1 MEFTEMRDRLMK
13 HFAEMVRDV
22 DHLFEVAVDK
32 DEMWILYLD
41 SFPAGTNEI
50 YRERREHDCS
60 CCRQFIKTI
69 GNAVVIRNNQI
80 TTIWDF
86 RTDDST
92 YQPVL
97 DALSNFIKSH
107 VVSDIYVS
115 KFKKIGTL
123 QNYEELENGKVKE
136 WSHFY
141 LELPDKFVDRS
152 SRSEGD
158 IKGSFRDTRNVFKRS
173 LDEITM
179 NAIDTILELINS
191 NTLYKGEE
199 WKGVLGEFKKYKKEY
214 DKLTSDVE
222 RDNYAWEQSVKA
234 GIAIGR
240 IRNYSIGTLLVNV
253 SEEMDLD
260 TAVKKYEQIVA
271 PANYKRPKAIYTKK
285 MLEDAKKTITELGY
299 LDSLQRRFA
308 NLDDITV
315 NNILFS
321 NRDAA
326 KRIVGADDI
335 FGEMEKDVAVNPRK
349 FSKVEEIPVKD
360 FIENILPTAKD
371 IEIYLEN
378 KHTPNMVSLIAPKIK
393 NSKTMFKW
401 NNRFSWAYSGNIT
414 DSDITQRVQD
424 AGGRI
429 DGVLRFSHSWNYDGM
444 RNGSLMD
451 LHVFMP
457 GSNQKV
463 EYKNGKEIHDNYGN
477 NERVG
482 WNHRQHLLS
491 GGVQDVDYTDVAPVG
506 YIPVENTTFPSM
518 DRLKEGVYTFKIHNW
533 NFRNPTTGGFKAEIA
548 FEGQI
553 YRFIRR
559 EPLQHKEWI
568 TLAKIELKNG
578 HFEIIEM
585 MENDTTPIE
594 IWGLKTNQFVPISA
608 ISYSPNY
615 FDEQDGIGHK
625 HLFFFLKN
633 CVNPEE
639 PNGYYNEFLKNELLE
654 HKRVFEAL
662 GAKCHVEDT
671 EDQLS
676 GIGFS
681 MTKRAELIV
690 KVKGATERIM
700 KVKF

>member
-1 MEFTEMRDRLMK
+1 MEFTEMRDKLME
-13 HFAEMVRDV
+13 HFNEMVKDV

-32 DEMWILYLD
+32 DEMWNLYLD

-50 YRERREHDCS
+50 YRERRWHDCS

-69 GNAVVIRNNQI
+69 GNAVVIKNGKV

-97 DALSNFIKSH
+97 DALSDFIRSH
-107 VVSDIYVS
+107 AVSDIYVS

-123 QNYEELENGKVKE
+123 QNYEELENGKVHE
-136 WSHFY
+136 WTHFY
-141 LELPDKFVDRS
+141 VELPDNLVDRS
-152 SRSEGD
+152 GRSEGD

-179 NAIDTILELINS
+179 DAIDTILELINS

-214 DKLTSDVE
+214 DKLTSDTEKDIYV
-222 RDNYAWEQSVKA
+222 WEQSVKA

-240 IRNYSIGTLLVNV
+240 IRNHSIGTLLVNV

-271 PANYKRPKAIYTKK
+271 PTNYKRPKAIYTKK

-326 KRIVGADDI
+326 KRICGADDI
-335 FGEMEKDVAVNPRK
+335 FGEMEKEVAVNPRK
-349 FSKVEEIPVKD
+349 FSKIEEISATD
-360 FIENILPTAKD
+360 FIDKVIPTAK
-371 IEIYLEN
+371 EVEVFVEN
-378 KHTPNMVSLIAPKIK
+378 KHDKNFVSMIAPCNKE
-393 NSKTMFKW
+393 SKTMFKW
-401 NNRFSWAYSGNIT
+401 NNGLSWAYTGNIT
-414 DSDITQRVQD
+414 DSDMKQNVKA
-424 AGGRI
+424 AGGNV
-429 DGVLRFSHSWNYDGM
+429 DGVLRFSIQWNESGKD
-444 RNGSLMD
+444 NSD
-451 LHVFMP
+451 LDAHCIEPTGNEIYFGNCRKPEMSKLGGQLDIDITHPNSQMP
-457 GSNQKV
+457 GKAS
-463 EYKNGKEIHDNYGN
+463 
-477 NERVG
+477 
-482 WNHRQHLLS
+482 
-491 GGVQDVDYTDVAPVG
+491 
-506 YIPVENTTFPSM
+506 VENITWLDKSRMKP
-518 DRLKEGVYTFKIHNW
+518 GVYKFFVNQYEARGTK
-533 NFRNPTTGGFKAEIA
+533 GFKAEVEFDGEIYS
-548 FEGQI
+548 FEYNHPVSGNVQVAEVI
-553 YRFIRR
+553 MDNNGNFTI
-559 EPLQHKEWI
+559 KEKLSGSSTI
-568 TLAKIELKNG
+568 SSRN
-578 HFEIIEM
+578 
-585 MENDTTPIE
+585 
-594 IWGLKTNQFVPISA
+594 IWGVNTNQFVPVA
-608 ISYSPNY
+608 VISYSPNY
-615 FDEQDGIGHK
+615 FDEQEGIGHI
-625 HLFFFLKN
+625 HLFFFLKD
-633 CVNPEE
+633 CVNTEE
-639 PNGYYNEFLKNELLE
+639 PNGYYNEFLKNELAE

-690 KVKGATERIM
+690 KVKGATERII

>member
-1 MEFTEMRDRLMK
+1 MEFAEMRDKLRE
-13 HFAEMVRDV
+13 HFNEMVKDV
-22 DHLFEVAVDK
+22 NHLFEVAVDK
-32 DEMWILYLD
+32 DEMWNLYLD
-41 SFPAGTNEI
+41 SFPVGTNEI

-69 GNAVVIRNNQI
+69 GNVIVIKNNQI

-107 VVSDIYVS
+107 AVSDIFVS

-123 QNYEELENGKVKE
+123 QNYEELENGKVQE
-136 WSHFY
+136 WTHFY
-141 LELPDKFVDRS
+141 VELSDNLVDRS
-152 SRSEGD
+152 DRSEGD
-158 IKGSFRDTRNVFKRS
+158 IKGGFRDTKNVFKRS
-173 LDEITM
+173 LEEIPM
-179 NAIDTILELINS
+179 DAIDAIWELINS

-199 WKGVLGEFKKYKKEY
+199 WKGVLAEFKKYKKEY
-214 DKLTSDVE
+214 DKLTSETEKDI
-222 RDNYAWEQSVKA
+222 YAWEQSVKA

-240 IRNYSIGTLLVNV
+240 IRNHSIGTLLVNV

-321 NRDAA
+321 NRDAN
-326 KRIVGADDI
+326 KRIVGANDI

-349 FSKVEEIPVKD
+349 FSKVDEISVTD
-360 FIENILPTAKD
+360 FIDKVIPTAK
-371 IEIYLEN
+371 EVEVFVEN
-378 KHTPNMVSLIAPKIK
+378 KHDKNFVSMIAPCNKEA
-393 NSKTMFKW
+393 KTMFKW
-401 NNRFSWAYSGNIT
+401 NNGLSWAYTGNIT
-414 DSDITQRVQD
+414 DSDMKQNVKA
-424 AGGRI
+424 AGGNV
-429 DGVLRFSHSWNYDGM
+429 DGVLRFSIQWNESGKD
-444 RNGSLMD
+444 NSD
-451 LHVFMP
+451 LDAHCIEPTGNEIYFGNCRKPSVSNLGGQLDIDITQPNSQMP
-457 GSNQKV
+457 GKAS
-463 EYKNGKEIHDNYGN
+463 
-477 NERVG
+477 
-482 WNHRQHLLS
+482 
-491 GGVQDVDYTDVAPVG
+491 
-506 YIPVENTTFPSM
+506 VENITWLDKSRMKP
-518 DRLKEGVYTFKIHNW
+518 GVYKFFVNQYAARGSK
-533 NFRNPTTGGFKAEIA
+533 GFKAEVEFDGEIHS
-548 FEGQI
+548 FEYNRPVSGNVQVAEVTMDNNGNFTI
-553 YRFIRR
+553 
-559 EPLQHKEWI
+559 KEKLSGI
-568 TLAKIELKNG
+568 FTISSRN
-578 HFEIIEM
+578 
-585 MENDTTPIE
+585 
-594 IWGLKTNQFVPISA
+594 IWGVNTNQFIPVSV

-615 FDEQDGIGHK
+615 FDEQEGIGHR
-625 HLFFFLKN
+625 HLFLFLKD
-633 CVNPEE
+633 CVNTEE
-639 PNGYYNEFLKNELLE
+639 PNGYYNEFLKNELVE

>member
-13 HFAEMVRDV
+13 YFGEMVKDV
-22 DHLFEVAVDK
+22 DHLFEVEVDK
-32 DEMWILYLD
+32 DELWNLYLD
-41 SFPAGTNEI
+41 SFPKGTNEI

-86 RTDDST
+86 RTDDSA

-97 DALSNFIKSH
+97 DALSSFIKSH
-107 VVSDIYVS
+107 AVSDIYVS
-115 KFKKIGTL
+115 KLKKIGIL
-123 QNYEELENGKVKE
+123 QNYEELENGKVQE
-136 WSHFY
+136 WTHFY

-179 NAIDTILELINS
+179 DAIDTILELINS

-214 DKLTSDVE
+214 DKLTSDFE
-222 RDNYAWEQSVKA
+222 KDNYAWEQSVKA
-234 GIAIGR
+234 GITIGR
-240 IRNYSIGTLLVNV
+240 IRNHSIGTLLVNV

-349 FSKVEEIPVKD
+349 FSKVDEISATD
-360 FIENILPTAKD
+360 FIDKVIPTAK
-371 IEIYLEN
+371 EVEVFVEN
-378 KHTPNMVSLIAPKIK
+378 KHDKNFVSMIAPCNKEA
-393 NSKTMFKW
+393 KTMFKW
-401 NNRFSWAYSGNIT
+401 NNGLSWAYTGNIT
-414 DSDITQRVQD
+414 DSDMKQNVKA
-424 AGGRI
+424 AGGNV
-429 DGVLRFSHSWNYDGM
+429 DGVLRFSIQWNESGKD
-444 RNGSLMD
+444 NSD
-451 LHVFMP
+451 LDAHCIEPTGNEIYFGNCRKPEMSKLGGQLDIDITQPNTQMP
-457 GSNQKV
+457 GKASVENITWLDKSRMKPGVYKFFVNQYAARGSKGFRAEV
-463 EYKNGKEIHDNYGN
+463 EFDGEIHSFEYNRPVSGNVQVAEVTMDNNGN
-477 NERVG
+477 FAIKEK
-482 WNHRQHLLS
+482 LS
-491 GGVQDVDYTDVAPVG
+491 GNST
-506 YIPVENTTFPSM
+506 ISS
-518 DRLKEGVYTFKIHNW
+518 
-533 NFRNPTTGGFKAEIA
+533 RN
-548 FEGQI
+548 
-553 YRFIRR
+553 
-559 EPLQHKEWI
+559 
-568 TLAKIELKNG
+568 
-578 HFEIIEM
+578 
-585 MENDTTPIE
+585 
-594 IWGLKTNQFVPISA
+594 IWGVNTNQFVPVSV

-615 FDEQDGIGHK
+615 FDEQDGIGHR
-625 HLFFFLKN
+625 HLFFFLKD
-633 CVNPEE
+633 CVNTEE
-639 PNGYYNEFLKNELLE
+639 PNGYYNEFLKNELAE

-700 KVKF
+700 KVIF

>member
-1 MEFTEMRDRLMK
+1 
-13 HFAEMVRDV
+13 
-22 DHLFEVAVDK
+22 
-32 DEMWILYLD
+32 
-41 SFPAGTNEI
+41 
-50 YRERREHDCS
+50 
-60 CCRQFIKTI
+60 
-69 GNAVVIRNNQI
+69 
-80 TTIWDF
+80 
-86 RTDDST
+86 
-92 YQPVL
+92 VL
-97 DALSNFIKSH
+97 DALSSFIKSH
-107 VVSDIYVS
+107 AVSDIFVS

-123 QNYEELENGKVKE
+123 QNYEELENGKVQE
-136 WSHFY
+136 WTHFY

-158 IKGSFRDTRNVFKRS
+158 IKGGFRDTRNVFKRS

-179 NAIDTILELINS
+179 DSIDTILELINS

-240 IRNYSIGTLLVNV
+240 IRNHSIGTLLVNV

-378 KHTPNMVSLIAPKIK
+378 KHTSNMVSLIAPKIK

-401 NNRFSWAYSGNIT
+401 NNGFSWAYSGNIT
-414 DSDITQRVQD
+414 DSDITQRVQN

-429 DGVLRFSHSWNYDGM
+429 DGVLRFSHSWNYEGM

-482 WNHRQHLLS
+482 WNHRQHLPS
-491 GGVQDVDYTDVAPVG
+491 GGVQDVDYVNVAPVG
-506 YIPVENTTFPSM
+506 YIPVENTTFPSIEK
-518 DRLKEGVYTFKIHNW
+518 LKEGIYTFKIHNW

-548 FEGQI
+548 FDGQV

-568 TLAKIELKNG
+568 TLAKLELKNG

-594 IWGLKTNQFVPISA
+594 IWGLKTNQFIPVSA

-615 FDEQDGIGHK
+615 FDEQDGIGHR
-625 HLFFFLKN
+625 HLFFFLKD
-633 CVNPEE
+633 CVNTEE
-639 PNGYYNEFLKNELLE
+639 PNGYYNEFLKNELAE

>member
-1 MEFTEMRDRLMK
+1 MEFTEMRNKLMEN
-13 HFAEMVRDV
+13 FNEMVKDV

-32 DEMWILYLD
+32 DELWNLYLD

-50 YRERREHDCS
+50 YRERRWHDCS
-60 CCRQFIKTI
+60 CCHQFIKTI
-69 GNAVVIRNNQI
+69 GNVVVIKNGEI
-80 TTIWDF
+80 ITIWDF

-97 DALSNFIKSH
+97 DALSSFIKSH
-107 VVSDIYVS
+107 AVSDIFVS

-123 QNYEELENGKVKE
+123 KNYEEMENGKVQE
-136 WSHFY
+136 WTHFY
-141 LELPDKFVDRS
+141 VELPDNLVDRS

-158 IKGSFRDTRNVFKRS
+158 IKGGFRDTRNVFKRS

-179 NAIDTILELINS
+179 EAIDTILELINS

-222 RDNYAWEQSVKA
+222 RDNYAWEQSIKA

-240 IRNYSIGTLLVNV
+240 IRNHSIGTLLVNV

-335 FGEMEKDVAVNPRK
+335 FGDMEKDVAVNPRK
-349 FSKVEEIPVKD
+349 FSKVDEISATD
-360 FIENILPTAKD
+360 FIDKVIPTAK
-371 IEIYLEN
+371 EVEVFVEN
-378 KHTPNMVSLIAPKIK
+378 KHDKNFVSMIAPYNKDA
-393 NSKTMFKW
+393 KTMFKW
-401 NNRFSWAYSGNIT
+401 DNGLSWAYTGNIT
-414 DSDITQRVQD
+414 DSNMKQNVKA
-424 AGGRI
+424 AGGNV
-429 DGVLRFSHSWNYDGM
+429 DGVLRFSIQWNESGKD
-444 RNGSLMD
+444 NSD
-451 LHVFMP
+451 LDAHCIEPTGNEIYFGNCRKPEISKLGGQLDIDITQPIRQMP
-457 GSNQKV
+457 GKAS
-463 EYKNGKEIHDNYGN
+463 
-477 NERVG
+477 
-482 WNHRQHLLS
+482 
-491 GGVQDVDYTDVAPVG
+491 
-506 YIPVENTTFPSM
+506 VENITWLDKSRM
-518 DRLKEGVYTFKIHNW
+518 KSGVYKFFVNQYEARGSK
-533 NFRNPTTGGFKAEIA
+533 GFKAEVEFDGEIYS
-548 FEGQI
+548 FEYNHPVRGNVQVAEVTMDNNGNFTI
-553 YRFIRR
+553 
-559 EPLQHKEWI
+559 KEKLSGNSTI
-568 TLAKIELKNG
+568 SSRN
-578 HFEIIEM
+578 
-585 MENDTTPIE
+585 
-594 IWGLKTNQFVPISA
+594 IWGVNTNQFVPVSV

-615 FDEQDGIGHK
+615 FDEQDGIGHR
-625 HLFFFLKN
+625 HLFFFLKD
-633 CVNPEE
+633 CVNTEE
-639 PNGYYNEFLKNELLE
+639 PNGYYNEFLKNELAE